1 MACSPPRKD
10 PNNSFPYIEPT
21 IRHAAGVMITIIAVL
36 LYFYEDYRLILLG
49 CLLFISINLF
59 QSYVTRFCIIERT
72 LKALG
77 FRCELDEIRTLNE
90 KVLRSASIQNN
101 YMETLNLLNEAVI
114 EILPDGSILKASD
127 GWLRFINQN
136 PSDEPESRQSIIDFI
151 HHSDKPQLLKTLKNI
166 TSSDEKVH
174 HARFRLTGS
183 DHKNPETEHWI
194 GAKFMLEEQAND
206 GPHIRGVLQDIT
218 EAYLQEKQVKHMA
231 THDALTGLPNRVLL
245 DQTMEYALAQ
255 ARRNKNLLG
264 VLFIDLD
271 NFKQV
276 NDKHGH
282 KAGDNLLISVS
293 RIMQQRLRESDML
306 ARWGGDEFVII
317 LPEIS
322 GPSDLKKVAESLM
335 EKLQIELAEESFD
348 NIVTLSIG
356 GALFPEN
363 GDNAE
368 SLLVQADKALYAAKD
383 RGRNNVQIY
392 SELRDNIAGYD
403 DFDITG
409 RFTEIVKNGG
419 IQVFYQPIVLS
430 SNNEI
435 CGYEALA
442 RWHDEK
448 HGWVSPGV
456 FIAMAEN
463 LGLIHDLG
471 HQILKQ
477 ALEDFS
483 SVSIN
488 NSLILSINLSSQQLT
503 QTGFVSSLHTLIQ
516 SYGIKPQQLKF
527 EVTESLALI
536 DITRVK
542 DTLQSLRNLG
552 FWLSLDDF
560 GTGYSSLS
568 NLHNLPVH
576 ELKIDMSFVQ
586 RFNNKDGRIMLETI
600 VNMGHS
606 LDMKLVAEG
615 IETQACV
622 QAMTEL
628 GIEKLQGYYFGK
640 PVPSDEA
647 FG

>member
-1 MACSPPRKD
+1 MACFAPRKD
-10 PNNSFPYIEPT
+10 PYNRFPYIEPT

-59 QSYVTRFCIIERT
+59 QSYVTHFCIMERI

-77 FRCELDEIRTLNE
+77 FRCELDEIKTLNE
-90 KVLRSASIQNN
+90 EVLRSASVQSN

-114 EILPDGSILKASD
+114 EIFPDGSILKASD
-127 GWLRFINQN
+127 GWFRFINQS

-151 HHSDKPQLLKTLKNI
+151 HHSDRPLLLKTLENI

-174 HARFRLTGS
+174 HARFRLTRSNGKS
-183 DHKNPETEHWI
+183 TEKEHWI
-194 GAKFMLEEQAND
+194 GAKFMLEKTAAHRH
-206 GPHIRGVLQDIT
+206 HIRGVLQDIT
-218 EAYLQEKQVKHMA
+218 EAYQQERQVKHMA
-231 THDALTGLPNRVLL
+231 THDALTGLPNRMLL

-255 ARRNKNLLG
+255 ARRNKTLLG

-293 RIMQQRLRESDML
+293 RIMQQRLRDSDML
-306 ARWGGDEFVII
+306 ARWGGDEFVIV
-317 LPEIS
+317 LPEINDS
-322 GPSDLKKVAESLM
+322 ADVRKVAESLM
-335 EKLQIELAEESFD
+335 EKLQVELAEENFD
-348 NIVTLSIG
+348 GIVTLSIG
-356 GALFPEN
+356 GAIFPEN
-363 GDNAE
+363 GDSAE

-392 SELRDNIAGYD
+392 SELREDIAGYD
-403 DFDITG
+403 DFDITS

-430 SNNEI
+430 SDNRI

-483 SVSIN
+483 SMN
-488 NSLILSINLSSQQLT
+488 NNNDLILSVNLSSQQLT
-503 QTGFVSSLHTLIQ
+503 QADFVSWVHTLAQ
-516 SYGIKPQQLKF
+516 SYAIKPQQLKF
-527 EVTESLALI
+527 EITESLALI
-536 DITRVK
+536 DIARVSGI
-542 DTLQSLRNLG
+542 LQSLRDLG

-586 RFNNKDGRIMLETI
+586 RFNNNDGKIMLKAI

-606 LDMKLVAEG
+606 LNMNLVAEG
-615 IETQACV
+615 IETQACA
-622 QAMTEL
+622 QAMTGL

-640 PVPSDEA
+640 PVPRAEA